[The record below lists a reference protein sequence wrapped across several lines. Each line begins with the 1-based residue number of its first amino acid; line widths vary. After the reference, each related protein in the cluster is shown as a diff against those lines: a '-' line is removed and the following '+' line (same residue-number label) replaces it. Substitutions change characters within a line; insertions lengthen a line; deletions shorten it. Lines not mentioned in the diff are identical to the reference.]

1 MKKTTHSMI
10 GLATGAALTTQ
21 FHHPSLS
28 SDIQTA
34 IVGIAPIVGMI
45 ALTSWGALLPD
56 WDIRLG
62 LKHRGPTHTLI
73 ALVLIALLCY
83 VIMPR
88 EWWFYLPA
96 GYASHLLADML
107 TISGIPLFAPLINVN
122 VRLAPLRTGGIV
134 DHLLGAAAAVL
145 FVWLLWK

>member
-10 GLATGAALTTQ
+10 GLATGAALATYFNQ
-21 FHHPSLS
+21 PLPAG
-28 SDIQTA
+28 DLLTA
-34 IVGIAPIVGMI
+34 IENTLPVFGMI
-45 ALTSWGALLPD
+45 ALTGWGALMPD
-56 WDIRLG
+56 WDIKLG

-73 ALVLIALLCY
+73 ALGLLALLCY
-83 VIMPR
+83 VIAPR

-107 TISGIPLFAPLINVN
+107 TISGIPLFAPLIHVN